1 MPNGNE
7 ISGKQNS
14 RNGWEIGE
22 MNIAAVIPARYQSSR
37 FPGKPLAKIAGITMI
52 ERVYQ
57 RVVKAG
63 CFADVIVATDDER
76 IFNEVLRFG
85 GKSEMTDM
93 TIKSGSERVWA
104 VIENKDYE
112 AVINIQG
119 DEPLISEKLIR
130 EVYQVL
136 GKKNIVSAARRN
148 DSYLDFGS
156 KNIVKVVCNNKK
168 QALYFSRAPI
178 PFCGKELFNGF
189 FQHIGI
195 YGYTK
200 KVLQK
205 FIRAG
210 ISHLEKTESLE
221 QLRFLFLGEKIHIIE
236 TDYISHSVDVPDD
249 IGKIEKILQEQHA

>member
-1 MPNGNE
+1 
-7 ISGKQNS
+7 
-14 RNGWEIGE
+14 
-22 MNIAAVIPARYQSSR
+22 MNIAAVIPSRYQSSR
-37 FPGKPLAKIAGITMI
+37 FPGKPLAKIAGKTMI

-57 RVVKAG
+57 QVAKAG
-63 CFADVIVATDDER
+63 CFTDIIVATDDER
-76 IFNEVLRFG
+76 IFNEVVRFG
-85 GKSEMTDM
+85 GKAEMTDM
-93 TIKSGSERVWA
+93 AIKSGTERIWSV
-104 VIENKDYE
+104 VEKKDYE

-136 GKKNIVSAARRN
+136 GKRNIVSAARRN
-148 DSYLDFGS
+148 DSYEDFGS
-156 KNIVKVVCNNKK
+156 KNVVKVVCDNKK

-178 PFCGKELFNGF
+178 PFCGKELFKGF

-200 KVLQK
+200 KVLEI

-210 ISHLEKTESLE
+210 ISHLEKTENLE

-236 TDYISHSVDVPDD
+236 TDYVSHGVDVPDD
-249 IGKIEKILQEQHA
+249 IGKIEKILRDQHA